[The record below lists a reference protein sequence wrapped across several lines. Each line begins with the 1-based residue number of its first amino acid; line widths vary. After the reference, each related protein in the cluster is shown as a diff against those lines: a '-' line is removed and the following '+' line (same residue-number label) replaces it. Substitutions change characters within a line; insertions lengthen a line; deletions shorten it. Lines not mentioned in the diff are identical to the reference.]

1 MDVSVV
7 IPVLNGAE
15 TIDLQ
20 LRALRAQDFQG
31 EYEVI
36 VADNGS
42 TDGTRD
48 IVAEHV
54 GPGSPVRLAD
64 ASLKQS
70 ANFAR
75 NVGFQAAR
83 GEKILFCDAD
93 DEVVPGWITAMARG
107 LDDGDAVGGALDFAR
122 LNPHLSQEPA
132 RSAVFWEGGTPFA
145 VTACAGWRRAALEEL
160 GGFDDSWRSGS
171 DDIEVAL
178 RAARL
183 GHRVVEAPE
192 ALVHKRERPVSRAL
206 WKQYYRYGRSRARL
220 IKEHPEAERR
230 STRAAAR
237 QWSWLA
243 SQVLRGR
250 IRDWTVLRRIAHN
263 CGRLAGSVEYRTW
276 AP

>member
-7 IPVLNGAE
+7 IPVLNGAD

-20 LRALRAQDFQG
+20 LRALRAQDFEG

-48 IVAEHV
+48 IVHAHV

-75 NVGFQAAR
+75 NVGFRAAR

-93 DEVVPGWITAMARG
+93 DEVVAGWITAMARG
-107 LDDGDAVGGALDFAR
+107 LDQGDAVGGVLDFGR
-122 LNPHLSQEPA
+122 LNSHLGEEA
-132 RSAVFWEGGTPFA
+132 RRSAIFWEGGTPFA
-145 VTACAGWRRAALEEL
+145 VTACAGWRRAALEAL
-160 GGFDDSWRSGS
+160 DGFDDTWRSGS
-171 DDIEVAL
+171 DDIEIAL

-183 GHRVVEAPE
+183 GLRVVEAPE
-192 ALVHKRERPVSRAL
+192 ALVHKRERPVTRAL
-206 WKQYYRYGRSRARL
+206 WKQYYRYGQSRVRL
-220 IKEHPEAERR
+220 IKEYPEAEHR
-230 STRAAAR
+230 STRAAVR
-237 QWSWLA
+237 QWSWLV

-250 IRDWTVLRRIAHN
+250 IREWTVLRRIAHN
-263 CGRLAGSVEYRTW
+263 CGRLAGSAEYRTW